1 MAELLK
7 VLYMVIVVLL
17 SLSCLSSIIGNIR
30 RSIYPVNPEDRREG
44 LSGLASSIVSLF
56 IFYGCC
62 WVGYKKIVYMQ

>member
-7 VLYMVIVVLL
+7 VLYMIIVVLL

-30 RSIYPVNPEDRREG
+30 RSVYPVSPEDRTEG
-44 LSGLASSIVSLF
+44 LSGLATSIVCLL

-62 WVGYKKIVYMQ
+62 WATYTKLLYMQ